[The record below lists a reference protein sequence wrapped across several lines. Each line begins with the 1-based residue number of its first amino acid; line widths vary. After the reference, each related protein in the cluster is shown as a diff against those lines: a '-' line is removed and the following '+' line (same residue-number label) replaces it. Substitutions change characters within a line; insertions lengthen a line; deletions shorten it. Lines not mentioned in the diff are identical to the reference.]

1 MPPRRAAMMRCSLLS
16 LMLLTTASA
25 VAADEPRALGWVERV
40 RLYPG
45 DLDLEAKLD
54 TGAKTASLGVEK
66 VGTFERGEMEWAR
79 FTVSDRNSRSV
90 TFERPVVRTVRIRR
104 AEAKTV
110 TRLVVTLEVCVADI
124 RREVE
129 VTLTDRSNQDHP
141 MLLGRSSLEGKIVVD
156 PSRTFT
162 TSPSCPG
169 D

>member
-1 MPPRRAAMMRCSLLS
+1 MRCGLLS

-25 VAADEPRALGWVERV
+25 VGADDLRTLGWIERV
-40 RLYPG
+40 RLNPG
-45 DLDLEAKLD
+45 ALDLEAKLD
-54 TGAKTASLGVEK
+54 TGAKTASLGVEG
-66 VGTFERGEMEWAR
+66 VETFEQGGMEWAR
-79 FTVSDRNSRSV
+79 FTVSDRNGRSV
-90 TFERPVVRTVRIRR
+90 TLERPVVRTVRIRR

-110 TRLVVTLEVCVADI
+110 RRLVVTLEVCVADV

-141 MLLGRSSLEGKIVVD
+141 MLLGRSSMQGKIVVD

-162 TSPSCPG
+162 TAPNCPG